1 MSIVINGKVIESRE
15 PEEYLNMKVPL
26 SLLKKFYENILNK
39 PFEVKR
45 RPRSN
50 GGTFIANGRSLL
62 APFQS
67 WIYATVEV
75 WASNKKVTLEV
86 REKADEAQN
95 NQRAQRAQRAQH

>member
-1 MSIVINGKVIESRE
+1 MPIVINGKIIESRE
-15 PEEYLNMKVPL
+15 PEEYLNMKIPL

-67 WIYATVEV
+67 WIFATVEV
-75 WASNKKVTLEV
+75 WASNKKVTLEI
-86 REKADEAQN
+86 RETNEAQN